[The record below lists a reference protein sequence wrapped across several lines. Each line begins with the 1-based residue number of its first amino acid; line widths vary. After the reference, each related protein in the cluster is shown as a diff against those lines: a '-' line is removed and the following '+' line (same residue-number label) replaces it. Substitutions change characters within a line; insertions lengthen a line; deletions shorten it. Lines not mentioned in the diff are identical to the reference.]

1 MKKLLTTLTKRI
13 WTLTMSKL
21 LYTKCNYCKQVK
33 PAEEVKGFKCVECME
48 KEKDKANGKS

>member
-1 MKKLLTTLTKRI
+1 MKKLLTTLTKLI
-13 WTLTMSKL
+13 WTLTMSK

>member
-1 MKKLLTTLTKRI
+1 
-13 WTLTMSKL
+13 MSKL